1 MQKINRRD
9 VLISSVAAYAV
20 TGLNTAQAHAT
31 PATYTITIHKFK
43 FDPDHID
50 VHVGDTITWI
60 NQDLAPHTA
69 TADAYDWDTGMLEKG
84 QSKSLLVS
92 EKMTGSYFCRFHP
105 NMKGTVIIK

>member
-9 VLISSVAAYAV
+9 VLINSVAAYAV
-20 TGLNTAQAHAT
+20 TGLNLAQAYAT
-31 PATYTITIHKFK
+31 PAAYTITIHKFK
-43 FDPDHID
+43 FEPDHID

-69 TADAYDWDTGMLEKG
+69 TADTNDWGTKMLEKG

-92 EKMTGSYFCRFHP
+92 ESMTGDYYCQFHP
-105 NMKGTVIIK
+105 NMKGTITIK